1 MWVAQAF
8 GGGGT
13 SLTTGSG
20 QLGVRP
26 ASSDAQRQRFHCAGQ
41 RSTACARLVVIV
53 AMRLY
58 FTCYFD
64 PCRSLRTDQAVETN
78 A

>member
-13 SLTTGSG
+13 SLIRGSG

-26 ASSDAQRQRFHCAGQ
+26 AGSDTQRQRFRCAGQ
-41 RSTACARLVVIV
+41 RSTLCARLVGST
-53 AMRLY
+53 MRL
-58 FTCYFD
+58 CI
-64 PCRSLRTDQAVETN
+64 L
-78 A
+78 